1 MKTLLNKF
9 DTKYNSIPFDKINE
23 EDYLPAI
30 KKGIELAKKR
40 IEDIKK
46 EVKPNFENIIV
57 ALETCSDELD
67 KAAGLY
73 FSLYSLESSD
83 SFKALAEEIS
93 PLTAK
98 FSSEVHTDSE
108 LFVKVKSVYDNQN
121 EFNLNNEEER
131 LLENTY
137 KGFTRNGA
145 LLKDSD
151 KDKLKKIDEELSVL
165 SPKFSKN
172 VLDATN
178 DFFVHLTKEEEVKG
192 IPQNALVAAA
202 DLAKSK
208 GFETG
213 WVFTLQMPSM
223 IPVLKYSENRDLR
236 KKLNLAYGNKNL
248 EGKFDNREFVLK
260 TVQLRDKRAK
270 LLGYDNHS
278 SYVLE
283 KRMASNP
290 ETVMSFLDDLFNYAN
305 PAAKKDLEE
314 VKELA
319 KRVDNLDDLQ
329 KWDIAY
335 YAEKLKKE
343 KFDFDSEELRPYL
356 KSENVIEGIFTVAE
370 KMYGITFDEI
380 QDITKYHND
389 VKTYKA
395 LDIDGT
401 YLGLLY
407 VDLFPRETK
416 RSGAWMDAFMSQGLQ
431 EGEIRRPHI
440 LISGNLTPSTSD
452 SPALLSFDETRTVFH
467 EFGHAL
473 HGLMSNVKFKSLA
486 SPNVYWDFVELPSQV
501 MENWLLEQETL
512 EIFAKHYETGEVM
525 PIELIKKIKESQNF
539 HAGSFSN
546 RQLSLGYLDMAWHT
560 TPPEEIKDVEKFED
574 KIDEKTRL
582 LPKTPGNTSTG
593 FGHIFAGG
601 YSSGYYSY
609 KWAEVLDADA
619 FEYIKEKG
627 IFNKEVCGEFR
638 ELLSKGNT
646 VDPMDLYI
654 KFRGQKP
661 DAKALLRRDG
671 LLS

>member
-1 MKTLLNKF
+1 MHLLKKF

-30 KKGIELAKKR
+30 KKGIELAKER

-46 EVKPNFENIIV
+46 EENPNFNNVIV
-57 ALETCSDELD
+57 KLETCSEELE
-67 KAAGLY
+67 KATGIY
-73 FSLYSLESSD
+73 FNLYSLESND
-83 SFKALAEEIS
+83 NFKQLAEEIS
-93 PLTAK
+93 TLTAK
-98 FSSEVHTDSE
+98 FSSEVYTDGV
-108 LFVKVKSVYDNQN
+108 LFEKVKSVYNNQKI
-121 EFNLNNEEER
+121 FNLSNEEER
-131 LLENTY
+131 LLDITY
-137 KGFTRNGA
+137 KSFTRNGA
-145 LLKDSD
+145 LLDDSD
-151 KDKLKKIDEELSVL
+151 KEELKKLDEELSVL

-178 DFFVHLTKEEEVKG
+178 EFFVHLIKEEEVKG

-202 DLAKSK
+202 DLAKTK
-208 GFETG
+208 GFDSG

-223 IPVLKYSENRDLR
+223 IPVLQYCENRELR
-236 KKLNLAYGNKNL
+236 RKMNLAYGQKNL
-248 EGKFDNREFVLK
+248 EGKFDNRELVLK
-260 TVQLRDKRAK
+260 TVKLRDKRAK
-270 LLGYDNHS
+270 ILGYNNHS
-278 SYVLE
+278 SYILE
-283 KRMASNP
+283 KRMASTP

-305 PAAKKDLEE
+305 PAAKKELEE

-329 KWDIAY
+329 KWDIPY
-335 YAEKLKKE
+335 YTEKLKKE
-343 KFDFDSEELRPYL
+343 KFNFDSEELRPYL
-356 KSENVIEGIFTVAE
+356 KSENIIEGVFTVAE
-370 KMYGITFDEI
+370 KMYGISFNEI
-380 QDITKYHND
+380 QDVTKYHND

-395 LDIDGT
+395 LDSDGT

-416 RSGAWMDAFMSQGLQ
+416 RSGAWMNTFMTQGLQ
-431 EGEIRRPHI
+431 EDEIRRPHI

-473 HGLMSNVKFKSLA
+473 HGLLSNVKYKSLA

-512 EIFAKHYETGEVM
+512 EIFAKHYDTGEVM
-525 PIELIKKIKESQNF
+525 PLDLIKKIKESQTFN
-539 HAGSFSN
+539 AGSFSN
-546 RQLSLGYLDMAWHT
+546 RQLSLGYLDMAWHI
-560 TPPEEIKDVEKFED
+560 TPPEEINDVEAFED
-574 KIDEKTRL
+574 KINEKTRL
-582 LPKTPGNTSTG
+582 LPKAPGNTSTG
-593 FGHIFAGG
+593 FSHIFAGG

-646 VDPMDLYI
+646 VDPMDLYV

-661 DAKALLRRDG
+661 DTKALLRRDG